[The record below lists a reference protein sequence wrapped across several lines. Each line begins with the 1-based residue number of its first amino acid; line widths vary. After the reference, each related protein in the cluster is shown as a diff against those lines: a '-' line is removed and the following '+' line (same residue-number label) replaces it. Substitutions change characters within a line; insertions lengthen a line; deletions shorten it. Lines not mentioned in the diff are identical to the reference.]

1 MIKYNEYDIDPQSQT
16 DTIGYGA
23 EKRKQGNKDV
33 LDGKKHFR

>member
-1 MIKYNEYDIDPQSQT
+1 MIQFIYAILTEEKT

>member
-1 MIKYNEYDIDPQSQT
+1 LTKLQQT

-33 LDGKKHFR
+33 LDGKKTFR